1 MSFNLSYF
9 IDLAPAIA
17 EQQQSASAVDTEAIL
32 SAIRGLGSAAAVQ
45 PAAAEPAKPLA
56 ENAEIAGLAAKK
68 PQLAVKK
75 PRVLRPAVSAKDNK
89 TEKTEQPL
97 RTVRRS
103 IKMKDENPDS
113 LSKKLVEELA
123 LKIANSRVR

>member
-1 MSFNLSYF
+1 MGNGIKRAY
-9 IDLAPAIA
+9 IGNAPLLHIGK
-17 EQQQSASAVDTEAIL
+17 V
-32 SAIRGLGSAAAVQ
+32 V
-45 PAAAEPAKPLA
+45 PA
-56 ENAEIAGLAAKK
+56 
-68 PQLAVKK
+68 
-75 PRVLRPAVSAKDNK
+75 AVSAKDNK

-103 IKMKDENPDS
+103 IRMTDDNPDA

>member
-1 MSFNLSYF
+1 M
-9 IDLAPAIA
+9 
-17 EQQQSASAVDTEAIL
+17 
-32 SAIRGLGSAAAVQ
+32 
-45 PAAAEPAKPLA
+45 PLA
-56 ENAEIAGLAAKK
+56 EDEKLARLAAKK
-68 PQLAVKK
+68 PNVAAKK
-75 PRVLRPAVSAKDNK
+75 PRVLRPAVSSKDNR

-103 IKMKDENPDS
+103 IRLTDDNPDS